1 MKLPLNTKHKT
12 MITDKSKYEAMN
24 SKLPQ
29 AISFY
34 ALLVA
39 VPSQDFLRS
48 TKPFLFYFCG
58 IAK

>member
-34 ALLVA
+34 ALLCWCVG
-39 VPSQDFLRS
+39 FLSVRQ
-48 TKPFLFYFCG
+48 LNY
-58 IAK
+58 